1 MRKNLINLGSK
12 LLKDAVAVETLNW
25 PFACTFQDMEYW
37 GVDDL
42 YLEPCCVQRYYQQR
56 ELLNWDHQVKKE
68 VEQEEFRPGR
78 LGKRQKILW
87 DLFEKPHTSLGA
99 RVRESFEGTMRHCG

>member
-1 MRKNLINLGSK
+1 
-12 LLKDAVAVETLNW
+12 
-25 PFACTFQDMEYW
+25 MEYW

-68 VEQEEFRPGR
+68 EEEEVFRPGPI
-78 LGKRQKILW
+78 GKFQKILW

-99 RVRESFEGTMRHCG
+99 RVSSLCDCYRLRPRFLPLGHPFVEAWKQVLKVQ